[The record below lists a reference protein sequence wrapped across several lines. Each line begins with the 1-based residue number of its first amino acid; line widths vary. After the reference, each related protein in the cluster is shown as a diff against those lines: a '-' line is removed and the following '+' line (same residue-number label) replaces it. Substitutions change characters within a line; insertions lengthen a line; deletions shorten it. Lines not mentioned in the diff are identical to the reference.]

1 MTRSG
6 PRESGTA
13 ANFFSQEIG
22 AGLLVRYFANSLG
35 AQLRAGGSLYFLTV
49 FGVALG
55 VASVLS
61 IQIVNYNAL
70 AAFEGTV
77 RAVSGQA
84 DLSVLGRTPA
94 FSEHLYADVLAVE
107 GVAAAWPLYRVDVA
121 LADRDRFFLEVLGV
135 DFFTP
140 MRIPWRGGPGDI
152 PAALAGD
159 GWSAV
164 TPALA
169 ARFGWAVGDT
179 FEVHSGVRRARLRV
193 GALVDFQELSP
204 LASRKLVVMDIA
216 QAQALL
222 GRRGE
227 LHQIDV
233 RTTLG
238 ASAEGVRRRL
248 QTRLGPGV
256 RVATP
261 GQRSRQAVGL
271 LSAFRLNLTAMS
283 LISLF
288 VGLFLVYSSTQAGL
302 ERRRAEFGL
311 LRSLGATRAQ
321 VLGLILGEVA
331 LLGALGVLLG
341 LPLGYWAAEANL
353 EVVSATL
360 TNLYLLEEISS
371 LALPRWLYG
380 LGVAIGMGGA
390 LAGALAPAL
399 DMSRRD
405 TRALLSVLPLQE
417 RTGSLA
423 LRLLSAG
430 MGILA
435 AVGIWYLVWG
445 REWKHAGF
453 VLCVAL
459 LIGLPLF
466 APFTI
471 RQVCGSV
478 RVRGFGLGYSLKSLG
493 VRIRTTS
500 FAVASLA
507 IAVSML
513 VGITLM
519 IGSFRRTLEVW
530 IDASIRADVYISP
543 VSWRGR
549 GAEGVLEDEL
559 IEALTVHPGVA
570 AVDRLRGFP
579 AWSGDRQI
587 GLAGVDMALPGGE
600 TRFPLLDGNA
610 DEAYRRVRE
619 EGAVF
624 VGETLARAVNRW
636 TGDEVPVSGPEG
648 EIRFP
653 VAAVY
658 YDYHTGG
665 GAVVMDLKTMETF
678 FGPGPVNGAALFLK
692 PGWDGETVIDS
703 LKARFSEAPLQI
715 RSNRRLRD
723 EVIRIFDQT
732 FLVTRILQGM
742 SLLIAVCGI
751 SLMLL
756 VMVRE
761 QVSELALYRAIGAKR
776 TQVFRVFMGQG
787 IGFGL
792 MGLGLGLLGGVLLAG
807 ILVFEINRAYFGWTI
822 QVYWPWKPILQQA
835 AAILGAAVLASLYP
849 AARAS
854 RTPATELGR
863 DDLLA

>member
-1 MTRSG
+1 M
-6 PRESGTA
+6 
-13 ANFFSQEIG
+13 
-22 AGLLVRYFANSLG
+22 VRYFANSLG

-77 RAVSGQA
+77 RAVSGEA

-94 FSEHLYADVLAVE
+94 FPEHLYADVLAVE

-140 MRIPWRGGPGDI
+140 MRIPWRGDPGDVS
-152 PAALAGD
+152 AALKGD

-179 FEVHSGVRRARLRV
+179 FEVHSGVRRVRLRV

-233 RTTLG
+233 RTAGG
-238 ASAEGVRRRL
+238 ADRDGVRSRL
-248 QTRLGPGV
+248 QARLGPRV

-261 GQRSRQAVGL
+261 GQRSEQAEGL

-302 ERRRAEFGL
+302 VRRRAEFGL

-321 VLGLILGEVA
+321 VLALILGEVA
-331 LLGALGVLLG
+331 LLGVLGVLLG

-371 LALPRWLYG
+371 LSLPRWLYG

-405 TRALLSVLPLQE
+405 TRALLSAFPLQE
-417 RTGSLA
+417 RTGSLV
-423 LRLLSAG
+423 LRLFSAG

-435 AVGIWYLVWG
+435 AAGIWYLGWG

-459 LIGLPLF
+459 LIGLPLC

-471 RQVCGSV
+471 RQVCGRV
-478 RVRGFGLGYSLKSLG
+478 RVSGFGLGYSLKGLG

-530 IDASIRADVYISP
+530 VNASIRADVYISP
-543 VSWRGR
+543 ASWRGR
-549 GAEGVLEDEL
+549 GTEGILEDDL
-559 IEALTVHPGVA
+559 VEALSGHPGVA

-600 TRFPLLDGNA
+600 ARFPLLDGDV
-610 DEAYRRVRE
+610 DEAYRMVRE
-619 EGAVF
+619 ERAVF
-624 VGETLARAVNRW
+624 VGETLARAVDKW
-636 TGDEVPVSGPEG
+636 TGDEIAVSGPDG
-648 EIRFP
+648 EMRFP
-653 VAAVY
+653 VAGVY

-665 GAVVMDLKTMETF
+665 GAVVMDLKTLETF

-692 PGWDGETVIDS
+692 PGWDGDTVIDS
-703 LKARFSEAPLQI
+703 LKARFSDAPLLI

-723 EVIRIFDQT
+723 EVYRIFDQT

-751 SLMLL
+751 MLMLL
-756 VMVRE
+756 VLVRE
-761 QVSELALYRAIGAKR
+761 QVSELALYRAVGAR
-776 TQVFRVFMGQG
+776 RRQVFWVFLGQG
-787 IGFGL
+787 MGFGL
-792 MGLGLGLLGGVLLAG
+792 LGLGLGLVGGVLLAG

-822 QVYWPWKPILQQA
+822 QVHWPWGPVLQQV
-835 AAILGAAVLASLYP
+835 AAILAAAVLASLYP
-849 AARAS
+849 AVRAS

>member
-1 MTRSG
+1 M
-6 PRESGTA
+6 
-13 ANFFSQEIG
+13 I
-22 AGLLVRYFANSLG
+22 RYFAKSLG
-35 AQLRAGGSLYFLTV
+35 AHLRAGGSLYFLTV

-61 IQIVNYNAL
+61 IQIVNFNAL

-77 RAVSGQA
+77 RAVSGDA

-94 FSEHLYADVLAVE
+94 FPEYLYPEVLSVE
-107 GVAAAWPLYRVDVA
+107 GVAAAWPLYRTDVA
-121 LADRDRFFLEVLGV
+121 LAGRERFYLEVLGV

-140 MRIPWRGGPGDI
+140 MRIPWRGDPGDL

-164 TPALA
+164 TPDLA
-169 ARFGWAVGDT
+169 KRFGWAMGDT
-179 FEVHSGVRRARLRV
+179 FEVHSGVRRVRLRV
-193 GALVDFQELSP
+193 GALVDFQALSP
-204 LASRKLVVMDIA
+204 VASRKLVVMDIA
-216 QAQALL
+216 QAQALT

-233 RTTLG
+233 RVARG
-238 ASAEGVRRRL
+238 ADASSVRRRL
-248 QTRLGPGV
+248 QERLGPGV
-256 RVATP
+256 RVSTP
-261 GQRSRQAVGL
+261 GQRSEQAEGL
-271 LSAFRLNLTAMS
+271 LSAFRLNLSAMS

-302 ERRRAEFGL
+302 IRRRTEFGL

-321 VLGLILGEVA
+321 VLALILGEVA
-331 LLGALGVLLG
+331 LLGAVGVLLG
-341 LPLGYWAAEANL
+341 LPLGYWAAEANMEL
-353 EVVSATL
+353 VSATL

-371 LALPRWLYG
+371 LTLPGWLYG

-405 TRALLSVLPLQE
+405 TRALLSAVPLQE
-417 RTGSLA
+417 RTGSLV
-423 LRLLSAG
+423 LRLFSAG
-430 MGILA
+430 MCIFASAG
-435 AVGIWYLVWG
+435 VWYLGWG

-459 LIGLPLF
+459 LIGLPLC
-466 APFTI
+466 APFAI
-471 RQVCGSV
+471 SQVCGLV
-478 RVRGFGLGYSLKSLG
+478 RVRGFGPGYSLRALG

-519 IGSFRRTLEVW
+519 IGSFRRTMEVW
-530 IDASIRADVYISP
+530 VNASVRADVYISP
-543 VSWRGR
+543 ASWRGR
-549 GAEGVLEDEL
+549 GNEGTLSDEL
-559 IEALTVHPGVA
+559 VASMAGHPGVA
-570 AVDRLRGFP
+570 MVDRLRGFP

-600 TRFPLLDGNA
+600 VRFPLLDGNV
-610 DEAYRRVRE
+610 DEAFRRVRE
-619 EGAVF
+619 ESAVL
-624 VGETLARAVNRW
+624 VGETLARGIDVWA
-636 TGDEVPVSGPEG
+636 GDEIPVSGPDG
-648 EIRFP
+648 EVRFA
-653 VAAVY
+653 VAGVY

-665 GAVVMDLKTMETF
+665 GAVVMDLKTLETT

-692 PGWDGETVIDS
+692 PGWDGDRVIES
-703 LKARFSEAPLQI
+703 LKVRYSDAPLQI

-723 EVIRIFDQT
+723 EVFRIFDQT

-751 SLMLL
+751 MLMLL
-756 VMVRE
+756 VLVRE
-761 QVSELALYRAIGAKR
+761 QVTELALYRAVGAKR
-776 TQVFRVFMGQG
+776 SQVFLVFLGQG
-787 IGFGL
+787 MGFGL
-792 MGLGLGLLGGVLLAG
+792 LGLALGLLGGVLLAG
-807 ILVFEINRAYFGWTI
+807 VLVFEINRAYFGWTI
-822 QVYWPWKPILQQA
+822 QVYWPWGPVLQQV
-835 AAILGAAVLASLYP
+835 AAILGAAFLASLYP

-854 RTPATELGR
+854 RTMATELGR